1 MPRFFL
7 AAGVFVLLFLAI
19 FSLTSCGG
27 GASATQTAPSA
38 SSSGGSSP
46 APSAATVID
55 NLEDQPWLT
64 CGSCGNAGGGG
75 PIANYSATPGIVSPS
90 EDGSSTQFAIA
101 ASVPFTNGYFY
112 QIHDSVGGQLALLT
126 YEFDLFIPA
135 GFEDAPQAI
144 EFECQ
149 EHLGGWIY
157 NFAWQ
162 ANYAGGTWRA
172 YNYVTKIWE
181 DSGISLQRFTPG
193 TWHHVMAE
201 FHNDATTHSAFHDA
215 LTVDGVRTPV
225 TIRHDAFQQSGNDQ
239 FSNALQLDSNNIP
252 SPYSVFVDKMKI
264 TFK

>member
-27 GASATQTAPSA
+27 GASATQTTPST
-38 SSSGGSSP
+38 SSGGGSPP
-46 APSAATVID
+46 APSPATVID
-55 NLEDQPWLT
+55 NLEDQSWLT
-64 CGSCGNAGGGG
+64 CGACGNAGGGG
-75 PIANYSATPGIVSPS
+75 PIANYSATPGMVSPS

-112 QIHDSVGGQLALLT
+112 QIHDSVSGQLALLT

-135 GFEDAPQAI
+135 GFENAPQAI

-162 ANYAGGTWRA
+162 ANYAGGAWRV

-181 DSGISLQRFTPG
+181 ESGISLQGFTPG

-201 FHNDATTHSAFHDA
+201 FHNDATTHSVFHDA

-252 SPYSVFVDKMKI
+252 SPYSIFVDKMKI